1 MRRRTAS
8 EVIRELETRLARLER
23 QADVYTPDDI
33 EDEYDDANRLSN
45 VDPVLAKHLVVDG
58 DPRKDKISISKVN
71 ADVTRLKPSQTT
83 MDLEK
88 AIFFSFLVLNGSF
101 TTDMG
106 AIVSPE
112 GNILDGH
119 HRWAAWTIAKGH
131 QKPYVDYWLAKLPGP
146 QLIRVLNVITKGYLK
161 NMRGNKGTGNIK
173 AFTPKNVEKMILKH
187 LKSGNKGFSAQQCEE
202 LLIQNFGSV
211 ERGIEMMSENV
222 KLMELKTPNWAPA
235 RVDMPKIDEKDIPGV
250 ANIMNKGQVEW
261 KPPYHNIVT
270 SSHPE
275 PRARRMR
282 NRRRYDY

>member
-8 EVIRELETRLARLER
+8 EVIRELEIRLARLER

-58 DPRKDKISISKVN
+58 DPGKDKISISKVHG
-71 ADVTRLKPSQTT
+71 DVTKLKPSQTT

-131 QKPYVDYWLAKLPGP
+131 QKPYVDYWLARLPGP
-146 QLIRVLNVITKGYLK
+146 QLIRVLNVVTKGYLK
-161 NMRGNKGTGNIK
+161 TMKGNKGTGNIK

-187 LKSGNKGFSAQQCEE
+187 LKSGNKGF
-202 LLIQNFGSV
+202 
-211 ERGIEMMSENV
+211 
-222 KLMELKTPNWAPA
+222 
-235 RVDMPKIDEKDIPGV
+235 
-250 ANIMNKGQVEW
+250 
-261 KPPYHNIVT
+261 
-270 SSHPE
+270 
-275 PRARRMR
+275 
-282 NRRRYDY
+282 